1 MSFERLNIVL
11 KQISSSNTYLSVRDI
26 IEEYFFNKNLHLTS
40 IEQEKLVR
48 VCLRKLSDWFS
59 QTPEQI
65 KDIKLN
71 FHKYFLQ
78 TPFLLKQQQLIE
90 LILNELK
97 ITPNDYFMFLLV
109 DLYEKNYQKLL
120 NELEKDSDI
129 GFIIHLPDRITN
141 ICMTN
146 IPVCFQHRMFFNR
159 LSEYIQEQLI
169 TFHYPNM
176 VAQIDTSIS
185 FLCQLIH
192 RAAKLGKSF
201 LINFKKN
208 TQYY

>member
-11 KQISSSNTYLSVRDI
+11 KQISSSNSYSSIRLL
-26 IEEYFFNKNLHLTS
+26 IEECFFDKNKHFTS

-48 VCLRKLSDWFS
+48 LCLRKLSDWFS

-65 KDIKLN
+65 KDIKIN
-71 FHKYFLQ
+71 FHRYFLQ
-78 TPFLLKQQQLIE
+78 TPFLLRQKQLID

-97 ITPNDYFMFLLV
+97 TTSSDYLIFLLV

-120 NELEKDSDI
+120 NELEQEGDV
-129 GFIIHLPDRITN
+129 GYIIHLPDRISN

-146 IPVCFQHRMFFNR
+146 IPICFQSKTYFNR

-169 TFHYPNM
+169 TCHYPNM
-176 VAQIDTSIS
+176 VAQIDTSVN
-185 FLCQLIH
+185 FLCQIVH
-192 RAAKLGKSF
+192 RAAKLGK
-201 LINFKKN
+201 
-208 TQYY
+208 